1 MGVKREK
8 GNKKE
13 KKASSELKR
22 KSKTKKGYKKIASSS
37 KDEPT
42 EPEPTWNLSKDKLV
56 KIRKFQGKVYVDI
69 REYFMDKLSWE
80 ILPGKKGVSLGLDQ
94 YRNLKSIMPQ
104 LDSAVFANPEE
115 GVVDLLA

>member
-1 MGVKREK
+1 MG
-8 GNKKE
+8 KE
-13 KKASSELKR
+13 KNESSEPKKR
-22 KSKTKKGYKKIASSS
+22 KSKTKKGDKKIISS

-80 ILPGKKGVSLGLDQ
+80 ILPGKKGVSLSLDQ
-94 YRNLKSIMPQ
+94 YRNLKSILPL

-115 GVVDLLA
+115 GAVDLLA